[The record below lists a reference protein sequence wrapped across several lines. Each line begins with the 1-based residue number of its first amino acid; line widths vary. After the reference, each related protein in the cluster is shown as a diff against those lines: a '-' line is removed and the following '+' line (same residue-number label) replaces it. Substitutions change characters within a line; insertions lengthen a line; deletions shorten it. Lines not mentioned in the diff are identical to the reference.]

1 MRGNVYRS
9 ERQRTGSVLL
19 AVVAG
24 IALGLV
30 LLMASASSAFA
41 KAGVAQPRPQ
51 PVVVIAVSHQSAVK
65 LAPIAHAAGHK
76 IA

>member
-1 MRGNVYRS
+1 
-9 ERQRTGSVLL
+9 
-19 AVVAG
+19 
-24 IALGLV
+24 
-30 LLMASASSAFA
+30 MASASSAFA